1 VRSLRGRLI
10 IGSCLIALL
19 PVSVITFALSRR
31 IESLVRTQAA
41 ERLDLA
47 LNGLQQ
53 RLQVDDSDIQAKIDI
68 LAGDPTLRR
77 LYLVRLNP
85 RELPDF
91 LAERRKLLG
100 LDFLVVKDSTG
111 APVTEGTPDSTTLVL
126 AEDAGIHYESR
137 TVGSLTGG
145 LVLDRVF
152 LERLHR
158 MSGVDLVLTNPNNH
172 MNASTFSDS
181 TAIPTMNEAVTRIS
195 MEGHPFLA
203 QSIALDLDYYGAG
216 PRITGLI
223 STEAADRAIL
233 GLKITSAL
241 LALLGLGLAI
251 LLGTLWSSQI
261 SRPVEELADF
271 SRKVAEGEW
280 EEPLKLR
287 SVKELETLVT
297 ALDRMRQD
305 LKTYRERLV
314 TSERHAAWSQMA
326 RKVAH
331 EVKNPLTP
339 IAISVSDLK
348 RSYEQQR
355 PDFPV
360 ILDQAVKTIGEEVE
374 RLKHML
380 QEFSEFGRLPAPEF
394 KDCRLGDLLADLN
407 ALYAKDVQDK
417 RLVLSNPDPN
427 VTFTADPSQLR
438 QALVNLLQNGLEA
451 VNGNGQVTI
460 TANAEPDNIQISVS
474 DNGPGLSPEQTKR
487 LFSPGFTTKQTGSG
501 LGLVM
506 VERIVSDH
514 QGTISVQSTPG
525 QGTTFTLRLPRIRES

>member
-1 VRSLRGRLI
+1 
-10 IGSCLIALL
+10 
-19 PVSVITFALSRR
+19 
-31 IESLVRTQAA
+31 
-41 ERLDLA
+41 
-47 LNGLQQ
+47 
-53 RLQVDDSDIQAKIDI
+53 
-68 LAGDPTLRR
+68 
-77 LYLVRLNP
+77 
-85 RELPDF
+85 
-91 LAERRKLLG
+91 
-100 LDFLVVKDSTG
+100 
-111 APVTEGTPDSTTLVL
+111 
-126 AEDAGIHYESR
+126 
-137 TVGSLTGG
+137 
-145 LVLDRVF
+145 
-152 LERLHR
+152 
-158 MSGVDLVLTNPNNH
+158 
-172 MNASTFSDS
+172 
-181 TAIPTMNEAVTRIS
+181 

-203 QSIALDLDYYGAG
+203 QSIALDLDYYGPG
-216 PRITGLI
+216 PSITGLI

-280 EEPLKLR
+280 DQPLKVN

-394 KDCRLGDLLADLN
+394 KDCRLGDLFADLN

-417 RLVLSNPDPN
+417 RLVLSRRDPN
-427 VTFTADPSQLR
+427 ATFTADPSQLR
-438 QALVNLLQNGLEA
+438 QALVNLLQNALEA
-451 VNGNGQVTI
+451 VNGTGQVTI

-487 LFSPGFTTKQTGSG
+487 LFSPGFTTKKTGSG

-514 QGTISVQSTPG
+514 RGTIKVDSHPG

>member
-1 VRSLRGRLI
+1 
-10 IGSCLIALL
+10 
-19 PVSVITFALSRR
+19 VSVITFALSKR

-53 RLQVDDSDIQAKIDI
+53 RLNMDDSDIQAKTDI
-68 LAGDPTLRR
+68 LASDPTLRR

-100 LDFLVVKDSTG
+100 LDFLVVRDSTG
-111 APVTEGTPDSTTLVL
+111 APVTEGTPDSSTLVL
-126 AEDAGIHYESR
+126 AEEASIRYEGR
-137 TVGSLTGG
+137 MVGSVTGG
-145 LVLDRVF
+145 LVLDRIF
-152 LERLHR
+152 LEKLHR
-158 MSGVDLVLTNPNNH
+158 MSGVDLVLTNPSNH
-172 MNASTFSDS
+172 MIASTFLDS
-181 TAIPTMNEAVTRIS
+181 TAIPPMNEAVTRVS
-195 MEGHPFLA
+195 MGGHPFLA
-203 QSIALDLDYYGAG
+203 QSIGLNLDYYGAG

-233 GLKITSAL
+233 GLKITSGL
-241 LALLGLGLAI
+241 LAILGLGLAI

-261 SRPVEELADF
+261 SRPVEQLADF
-271 SRKVAEGEW
+271 SRKVAEGQW
-280 EEPLKLR
+280 DEPLKLH
-287 SVKELETLVT
+287 SVRELETLVS

-380 QEFSEFGRLPAPEF
+380 QEFSEFGRLPAPQF
-394 KDCRLGDLLADLN
+394 QSCRLGDLFTDLN
-407 ALYAKDVQDK
+407 TLYTKDVQEK
-417 RLVLSNPDPN
+417 RLVLSSPDPN
-427 VTFTADPSQLR
+427 LTMSADPSQLR

-451 VNGNGQVTI
+451 VNGNGQVI
-460 TANAEPDNIQISVS
+460 IAAKADPKSIEISVS
-474 DNGPGLSPEQTKR
+474 DNGPGLTQEQTAR

-514 QGTISVQSTPG
+514 RGTITVETHPG
-525 QGTTFTLRLPRIRES
+525 NGTTFTLRLPRNIES